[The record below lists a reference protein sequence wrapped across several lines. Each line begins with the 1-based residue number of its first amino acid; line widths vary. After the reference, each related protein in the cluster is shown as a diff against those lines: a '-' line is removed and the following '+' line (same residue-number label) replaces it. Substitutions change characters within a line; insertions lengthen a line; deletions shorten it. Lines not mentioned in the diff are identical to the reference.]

1 MDIDELFDCFNE
13 VAPESLKDPPPAFT
27 KELKQ
32 AAETGGTQDV
42 KKASKRQVKE
52 KHEASD
58 AKADDKEETE
68 EEPTKRLKQEG
79 KVSSEEMEEES
90 KAEAD
95 DGVKD
100 EEEEDLANLE
110 ALSTRIVTHVIDS
123 PESCTHEVA
132 VHPDQEFIPLEP
144 FNGVP
149 AKEYAFV
156 LDPFQREA
164 IKCID
169 NSHSVLVSAH
179 TSAGKTVVAEYAIA
193 KSLAAKQRVIY
204 TTPIKALSNQK
215 FREFT
220 DEFKDVGLVT
230 GDVTIN
236 PSASCLI
243 MTTEILRNML
253 YRGSEIMREVGWVI
267 FDEIHYMRDKERG
280 VVWEETLIL
289 LPDNVRYVFL
299 SATIPNARQ
308 FAEWVCHLHKQPCHV
323 VYTDYR
329 PTPLQHYMFPAGG
342 DGIHL
347 IVDEKGHF
355 KEDNFTTAMAVLS
368 TAGEAAK
375 GDQKGRKGGMKGAN
389 ADQTNIFKIVKMIM
403 ERNFAPVI
411 IFSFSKKEC
420 EVYAMQMAKLDFNS
434 ADERKLVDEVFNNA
448 MDVLSEE
455 DRHLPQVENV
465 LPLLRRG
472 VGIHHG
478 GLLPILKETI
488 EILFGEG
495 LIKALFATETFAM
508 GLNMPART
516 VLFTAPRKFDGK
528 DFRWISSGEYIQMA
542 GRAGRRGLDDKG
554 IVILMID
561 EKVSPAVGREI
572 VQGKADPINSAFHL
586 TYNMVLNLL
595 RVEEINPEY
604 MLERSFYQFQNQA
617 ALPGLHEKVKKKTQ
631 ELNKMNIKDE
641 HNIASYH
648 HIRSELDLRGKQFRQ
663 WITKPNYLLPF
674 LQPGRLVKVAVG
686 TQEYDWGIILNFK
699 KQDQKR
705 KNPLKDEPSVTIDVL
720 LHVSEAAA
728 KSGDTE
734 PCRPNERGCME
745 VVPVSNTLI
754 TQISSIR
761 VYFPNDLRSADNRRA
776 VLKTIQEAKKRFP
789 LGPPV
794 LNPIDDMN
802 IKEREFRDIVDG
814 IAQFE
819 KRLED
824 HPLHQSPELEKIHRS
839 YQDKVKLQ
847 IELADLKAELKA
859 ARSLLQMEELKHRKR
874 VLRRM
879 GYCKPG
885 DVIEFKGRVACELS
899 SADELLMTEMIF
911 NGVFNELTAPQA
923 VALLSCFVCDEK
935 SAESPKSATELSGP
949 LRSMQDLARRIA
961 KVSTECKLDLDEDTY
976 VDKFKPFLM
985 DVVLAWC
992 KGSSFMT
999 VCKMTDIFEGSII
1012 RCMRRLEELLR
1023 QMCQASKTIGNTDL
1037 ENKFSEGIRLLK
1049 RDIVFAAS
1057 LYL

>member
-1 MDIDELFDCFNE
+1 MDIDELFDCFTE
-13 VAPESLKDPPPAFT
+13 VPPESLEPPTPGPSKAKSAT
-27 KELKQ
+27 DK
-32 AAETGGTQDV
+32 AA
-42 KKASKRQVKE
+42 KKAPKRPADDAAIGE
-52 KHEASD
+52 KHEEQEQQQHEEVAE
-58 AKADDKEETE
+58 EET
-68 EEPTKRLKQEG
+68 TKRLK
-79 KVSSEEMEEES
+79 KEEEVAG
-90 KAEAD
+90 KKGEDA
-95 DGVKD
+95 
-100 EEEEDLANLE
+100 EEEDLEEVVPLDVDDSGTLE
-110 ALSTRIVTHVIDS
+110 ALNTRIVTHLLEA

-132 VHPDQEFIPLEP
+132 AYPDQEYIPLQP
-144 FNGVP
+144 FAGIP
-149 AKEYAFV
+149 AKEYPFV
-156 LDPFQREA
+156 LDPFQRQA
-164 IKCID
+164 ILCID
-169 NSHSVLVSAH
+169 NSQSVLVSAH

-253 YRGSEIMREVGWVI
+253 YRGSEIMREVGWVV

-329 PTPLQHYMFPAGG
+329 PTPLQHYIFPAGG

-347 IVDEKGHF
+347 IVDEKGQF
-355 KEDNFTTAMAVLS
+355 KEDNFTTAMAVLAN
-368 TAGEAAK
+368 AGEAGK
-375 GDQKGRKGGMKGAN
+375 GDQKGRKGGIKGHN
-389 ADQTNIFKIVKMIM
+389 SGQTNIFKIVKMIM

-411 IFSFSKKEC
+411 IFSFSKKDC
-420 EVYAMQMAKLDFNS
+420 EIFAMQMAKLDFNT
-434 ADERKLVDEVFNNA
+434 ADEKKLVDEVFNNA
-448 MDVLSEE
+448 MDVLSDE
-455 DRHLPQVENV
+455 DRRLPQVENV

-472 VGIHHG
+472 IGIHHG

-561 EKVSPAVGREI
+561 EKVSPAVGRDI

-617 ALPGLHEKVKKKTQ
+617 ALPRLHDQVEQKTI
-631 ELNKMNIKDE
+631 ELNKLSIKDE

-648 HIRSELDLRGKQFRQ
+648 HIREQLESHGKQFRQ
-663 WITKPNYLLPF
+663 WLTRPQYLLPF
-674 LQPGRLVKVAVG
+674 LQPGRLVKVSSG
-686 TQEYDWGIILNFK
+686 TQEYDWGIVLNFK
-699 KQDQKR
+699 KHDQSR
-705 KNPLKDEPSVTIDVL
+705 KNPLKSEPSVTIDVL

-734 PCRPNERGCME
+734 PCQPNERGCME
-745 VVPVSNTLI
+745 VVPVAHTLI

-802 IKEREFRDIVDG
+802 IKDREFRDIVDA

-819 KRLED
+819 SRLEE
-824 HPLHQSPELEKIHRS
+824 HPLHNSAELGRIHKR

-847 IELADLKAELKA
+847 AQLTAIKAELKA

-911 NGVFNELTAPQA
+911 NGVFNDLTAPQA

-935 SAESPKSATELSGP
+935 SQEAPKSATELSGP

-961 KVSTECKLDLDEDTY
+961 KVSSECKLELDADSY

-992 KGSSFMT
+992 KGSSFLA